1 MAKTYSMKKAS
12 EKEIHTAVCKYL
24 DAQYPDVIYLSDA
37 SGMRVTIGLHME
49 MKRKRCKRYKS
60 PDLIILHPNKIYKG
74 LVIEIK
80 TDLSKVV
87 TKSGDLRKGTHVQE
101 QLRTL
106 ERLQSLGYAG
116 VFGCGFDHIKNLLDD
131 YFKPEN
137 QIK

>member
-1 MAKTYSMKKAS
+1 MKKAS

-37 SGMRVTIGLHME
+37 SGMRVTIGLQIE
-49 MKRKRCKRYKS
+49 MKRKRCKSYKI
-60 PDLIILHPNKIYKG
+60 PDLIILHPNKTYKG

-87 TKSGDLRKGTHVQE
+87 TKSGDIRKNIHVNE

-106 ERLQSLGYAG
+106 ERLQQLGYAG
-116 VFGCGFDHIKNLLDD
+116 VFGCGFDHIKKLLDE
-131 YFKPEN
+131 YF
-137 QIK
+137 I

>member
-24 DAQYPDVIYLSDA
+24 DAKYPDVIYLSDA
-37 SGMRVTIGLHME
+37 SGMRVTIGLQME
-49 MKRKRCKRYKS
+49 MKRKRCKRYKI
-60 PDLIILHPNKIYKG
+60 PDLIIMHPNEIYKG

-87 TKSGDLRKGTHVQE
+87 TKSGDLRKDTHIQE

-106 ERLQSLGYAG
+106 ERLQELGYAG
-116 VFGCGFDHIKNLLDD
+116 VFGCGFDHIKSLLDE
-131 YFKPEN
+131 YFKPQN
-137 QIK
+137 LIK